1 MDELIDSIENLPP
14 LSGVKKV
21 YAAGGLEN
29 DIMED
34 QQRNGIPLDEKV
46 IQSLREL
53 SEELNV
59 IYDIEL

>member
-34 QQRNGIPLDEKV
+34 Q
-46 IQSLREL
+46 
-53 SEELNV
+53 
-59 IYDIEL
+59 